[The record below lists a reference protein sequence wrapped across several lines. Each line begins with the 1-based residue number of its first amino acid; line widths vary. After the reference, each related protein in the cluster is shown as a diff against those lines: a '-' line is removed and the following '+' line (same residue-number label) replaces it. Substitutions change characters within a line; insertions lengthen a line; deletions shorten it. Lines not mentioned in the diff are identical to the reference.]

1 MADATARFPF
11 LDGLRGW
18 AAFCV
23 LVYHVVID
31 GLPANAFMADAWF
44 WAHVFVLNGP
54 LMVGVFF
61 VVSGFSLSIRYLETG
76 DARGL
81 ARIAAGR
88 YLRLAIPIFGVC
100 AAVYVLMIAGIIPPA
115 DARPSP
121 LNEFLRFAPS
131 LSGLLSYSLFDVFFN
146 HTKAATYNPPLW
158 TMAYEFFG
166 SFLVFVVL
174 AIVQSWRRRILALSV
189 LFAALVL
196 FNAYFSLFVG
206 GILLADVYRHARA
219 WRDATRIGA
228 ALLAGG
234 VLVSLTLDLWFGP
247 HYVACATL
255 LTAGVAFCAPVR
267 DFFENRLAAFLGWIS
282 YPLYLV
288 QAPVIYAF
296 SINALYAL
304 DPLGLTME
312 TERWIAGALTI
323 PVGVL
328 CAVAF
333 APVNDFAVSASRK
346 FGASVAGLF
355 AKRPLVPA
363 E

>member
-1 MADATARFPF
+1 MAGKTQRFAF

-23 LVYHVVID
+23 LVYHVIID
-31 GLPANAFMADAWF
+31 GLPANHFMADAWL

-54 LMVGVFF
+54 LAVGIFF

-88 YLRLAIPIFGVC
+88 YLRLAIPIFGIC
-100 AAVYVLMIAGIIPPA
+100 ACVYLMMIAGAIPDA
-115 DARPSP
+115 DARPAP
-121 LNEFLRFAPS
+121 LNEY
-131 LSGLLSYSLFDVFFN
+131 LSFVPTLGGLLSFSLFDVFFAY
-146 HTKAATYNPPLW
+146 TKAASYNPPLW
-158 TMAYEFFG
+158 TMAYEFAG

-174 AIVQSWRRRILALSV
+174 WVIRAWPRRILALSV
-189 LFAALVL
+189 MFALSIIL
-196 FNAYFSLFVG
+196 NGYLSLFIG
-206 GILLADVYRHARA
+206 GILLADLFRQSDQ
-219 WRDATRIGA
+219 WRGGAGIGA
-228 ALLAGG
+228 ALFAGG
-234 VLVSLTLDLWFGP
+234 LLTSLTLNLWFGP
-247 HYVACATL
+247 HYVACAML
-255 LTAGVAFCAPVR
+255 LTAGIAFCAPVR
-267 DFFENRLAAFLGWIS
+267 GFFENRLARFLGWIS

-296 SINALYAL
+296 SVHALYWL
-304 DPLGLTME
+304 DPLSLTLE

-323 PVGVL
+323 PVAVL

-333 APVNDFAVSASRK
+333 APVNDAAVRISRA
-346 FGASVAGLF
+346 FGAHVVTLF
-355 AKRPLVPA
+355 SAKALQPA